1 MVVQNGETLEAQ
13 VRNRLA
19 SARHSIQ
26 WISGLI
32 RRQDIA
38 GVLFYETGEI
48 STLCEVGA
56 NGHTREFA
64 QSSTDHRPQYSVLG
78 EYEREN

>member
-1 MVVQNGETLEAQ
+1 MVVNPEAQ

-32 RRQDIA
+32 HKQGIA
-38 GVLFYETGEI
+38 GVLLCETREI

-64 QSSTDHRPQYSVLG
+64 QSSTDHGPQHSVLG